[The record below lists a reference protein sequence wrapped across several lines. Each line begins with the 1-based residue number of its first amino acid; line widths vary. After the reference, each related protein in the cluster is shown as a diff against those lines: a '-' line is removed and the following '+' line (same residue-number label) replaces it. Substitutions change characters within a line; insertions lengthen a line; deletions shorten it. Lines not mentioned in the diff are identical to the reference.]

1 MPKYTMRGRACAL
14 LALASALILAGCSKP
29 APATTAASA
38 ASPAAVAAATSAA
51 PPTGQPAADAK
62 AFLEGLYAHYKS
74 AKDHSFSPMDAA
86 AREVF
91 DPELIQLMADDSK
104 VLKGEVGAIDGD
116 FLCDCQDYE
125 TINATVAVQSA
136 TPTTAKATADFKVFD
151 QTHHN
156 SFDLVNVNGAWRIHD
171 VTEAGQPSLR
181 TMLRDEI
188 RDMSKATPKKGNP
201 NVAP

>member
-1 MPKYTMRGRACAL
+1 MPKYTMRGSACAL
-14 LALASALILAGCSKP
+14 LAASLALVLAGCGKP
-29 APATTAASA
+29 APATTAAAA
-38 ASPAAVAAATSAA
+38 ASPAAVAPATSAA
-51 PPTGQPAADAK
+51 PPTGQPAADAR
-62 AFLEGLYAHYKS
+62 AFLDGLYAHYKS

-91 DPELIQLMADDSK
+91 DPEMIQLMADDSK

-116 FLCDCQDYE
+116 FLCDCQDYD
-125 TINATVAVQSA
+125 TIDATIAVQSA
-136 TPTTAKATADFKVFD
+136 TSTAAKATADFKVFD
-151 QTHHN
+151 STHHN

-188 RDMSKATPKKGNP
+188 RDMSKGTPKKGDP

>member
-1 MPKYTMRGRACAL
+1 M
-14 LALASALILAGCSKP
+14 
-29 APATTAASA
+29 
-38 ASPAAVAAATSAA
+38 AAATSAA

>member
-14 LALASALILAGCSKP
+14 LTASLALVLAGCNKP
-29 APATTAASA
+29 APAAIGK
-38 ASPAAVAAATSAA
+38 PL
-51 PPTGQPAADAK
+51 TGQPAADAK
-62 AFLEGLYAHYKS
+62 AFLDGLYAHYKS

-91 DPELIQLMADDSK
+91 DPEMIQLMADDSK
-104 VLKGEVGAIDGD
+104 ILKGEVGAIDGD

-125 TINATVAVQSA
+125 TIDATVAVQSA
-136 TPTTAKATADFKVFD
+136 TPATAKATADFKVFD
-151 QTHHN
+151 STHHN

-188 RDMSKATPKKGNP
+188 REMSKGTPKKADP